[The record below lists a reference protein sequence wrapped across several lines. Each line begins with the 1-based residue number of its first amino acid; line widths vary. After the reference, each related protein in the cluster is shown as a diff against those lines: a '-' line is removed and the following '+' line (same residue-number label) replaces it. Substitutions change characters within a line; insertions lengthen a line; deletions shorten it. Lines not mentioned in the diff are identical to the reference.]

1 MTYKETV
8 QLGIEFERRLIE
20 IDPSFEV
27 ENKPDTETIYAF
39 LNQYTEQYFQDI
51 IRTLMSTKDRNI
63 ISDLQDRIKA
73 LIKEETLQP
82 ILGQYQ
88 SEQDSM
94 QIFNLPKDYYKYIR
108 SYSKC
113 YSTYNFEHKEN
124 SKRTVTIENK
134 VFSEYQDYSKI
145 NNIYNDGFILRNPL
159 VLLERPQKDFMYAI
173 RPISVLSDAY
183 TDIKEIVLI
192 YYKKPNYYTIINTSS
207 TLGVQ
212 IVDCE
217 LSSSCFWD
225 IVKGAV
231 DLYIY
236 SYKFGVTLESLKRKA
251 RAQLQDQQN
260 NAKQQQQQQEDDQ

>member
-1 MTYKETV
+1 MTYNETV

-39 LNQYTEQYFQDI
+39 LNEYAKQYFDDI
-51 IRTLMSTKDRNI
+51 IKQLMVVKDRNVI
-63 ISDLQDRIKA
+63 NDLQERVKD
-73 LIKEETLQP
+73 LIKEEYITEIIDSYNTIQP
-82 ILGQYQ
+82 NCK
-88 SEQDSM
+88 SFS
-94 QIFNLPKDYYKYIR
+94 LPIEYYKYIR

-113 YSTYNFEHKEN
+113 LSTYKFKHKEN
-124 SKRTVTIENK
+124 SEDFVLVENK
-134 VFSEYQDYSKI
+134 IFSEYQDYSKI

-159 VLLERPQKDFMYAI
+159 VIFEREKKFGNS
-173 RPISVLSDAY
+173 RPNQPITVLHDNYTNISSVLL
-183 TDIKEIVLI
+183 V
-192 YYKKPNYYTIINTSS
+192 YYTMIKQFTILRSGDNNNC
-207 TLGVQ
+207 Q
-212 IVDCE
+212 
-217 LSSSCFWD
+217 LSSSCFWN

>member
-1 MTYKETV
+1 MTYDETV

-39 LNQYTEQYFQDI
+39 LNEYAKQYFDDI
-51 IRTLMSTKDRNI
+51 IKQLMVVKDRNI
-63 ISDLQDRIKA
+63 ISDLQERVKD
-73 LIKEETLQP
+73 LIKEEYITEINDSYNTIQP
-82 ILGQYQ
+82 NCK
-88 SEQDSM
+88 S
-94 QIFNLPKDYYKYIR
+94 FNLPLDCYKYIR

-113 YSTYNFEHKEN
+113 LSTYKFKHKEN
-124 SKRTVTIENK
+124 SEDFVLVENK
-134 VFSEYQDYSKI
+134 IFSEYQDYSKI

-159 VLLERPQKDFMYAI
+159 VIFEREQK
-173 RPISVLSDAY
+173 
-183 TDIKEIVLI
+183 
-192 YYKKPNYYTIINTSS
+192 YYKGIPNTPITILHDNYTNISSILLVYYTMIEQFTILRSGGNYNC
-207 TLGVQ
+207 Q
-212 IVDCE
+212 

>member
-1 MTYKETV
+1 MTYNETI

-39 LNQYTEQYFQDI
+39 LNEYAKQYFDDI
-51 IRTLMSTKDRNI
+51 IKQLMVVKDRNVI
-63 ISDLQDRIKA
+63 NDLQERVKD
-73 LIKEETLQP
+73 LIKEEYITEIIDSYNTIQP
-82 ILGQYQ
+82 NCK
-88 SEQDSM
+88 SFS
-94 QIFNLPKDYYKYIR
+94 LPIEYYKYIR

-113 YSTYNFEHKEN
+113 LSTYKFEHKEN
-124 SKRTVTIENK
+124 SEDFVLVENK
-134 VFSEYQDYSKI
+134 IFSEYQDYSKI

-159 VLLERPQKDFMYAI
+159 VIFERKEKFGNN
-173 RPISVLSDAY
+173 RPNMPITVLHDNYTNISSVLL
-183 TDIKEIVLI
+183 V
-192 YYKKPNYYTIINTSS
+192 YYTMIKQFTILRSGSDYNC
-207 TLGVQ
+207 Q
-212 IVDCE
+212 

>member
-1 MTYKETV
+1 MSYQETI

-39 LNQYTEQYFQDI
+39 LNEYAKQYFDDI
-51 IRTLMSTKDRNI
+51 IKQLMVVKDRNV
-63 ISDLQDRIKA
+63 ISDLQERIKD
-73 LIKEETLQP
+73 LVKEEYITEINDSYNTIQP
-82 ILGQYQ
+82 NCK
-88 SEQDSM
+88 S
-94 QIFNLPKDYYKYIR
+94 FNLPVEFYKYIR

-113 YSTYNFEHKEN
+113 LSTYKFEHKEN
-124 SKRTVTIENK
+124 SEDFVLVENK
-134 VFSEYQDYSKI
+134 IFSEYQDYSKI

-159 VLLERPQKDFMYAI
+159 VIFEREQKYYKGI
-173 RPISVLSDAY
+173 PNTPITVLHDNYTNISSVLL
-183 TDIKEIVLI
+183 V
-192 YYKKPNYYTIINTSS
+192 YYTRIKTFTILGSGINTC
-207 TLGVQ
+207 Q
-212 IVDCE
+212 

-260 NAKQQQQQQEDDQ
+260 NARQQQQEDDQ

>member
-1 MTYKETV
+1 MTLEETAL
-8 QLGIEFERRLIE
+8 LGIEFERRLIE

-39 LNQYTEQYFQDI
+39 LNEYAKQYFDDI
-51 IRTLMSTKDRNI
+51 IKQLMVVKDRNI
-63 ISDLQDRIKA
+63 ISDLQERVKD
-73 LIKEETLQP
+73 LIKEEYITEINDSYNTIQP
-82 ILGQYQ
+82 NCK
-88 SEQDSM
+88 S
-94 QIFNLPKDYYKYIR
+94 FNLPLDCYKYIR

-113 YSTYNFEHKEN
+113 LSTYKFKHKEN
-124 SKRTVTIENK
+124 SEDFVLVENK
-134 VFSEYQDYSKI
+134 IFSEYQDYSKI

-159 VLLERPQKDFMYAI
+159 VIFEREQK
-173 RPISVLSDAY
+173 
-183 TDIKEIVLI
+183 
-192 YYKKPNYYTIINTSS
+192 YYKGIPNTPITILHDNYTNISSILLVYYTMIEQFTILRSGDNYNC
-207 TLGVQ
+207 Q
-212 IVDCE
+212 
-217 LSSSCFWD
+217 LSLSCFWD

>member
-1 MTYKETV
+1 MTQYETI

-94 QIFNLPKDYYKYIR
+94 QIFNLPEDYYKYIR

-124 SKRTVTIENK
+124 SKRTVTVENK

-159 VLLERPQKDFMYAI
+159 VLLERPDKSTTHQLS
-173 RPISVLSDAY
+173 PISILSDDY

-192 YYKKPNYYTIINTSS
+192 YYKKPNYYTTIDKSLLLS
-207 TLGVQ
+207 TR

>member
-1 MTYKETV
+1 MTYQETV

-39 LNQYTEQYFQDI
+39 LNEYAKQYFDDI
-51 IRTLMSTKDRNI
+51 IKQLMVVKDRNVI
-63 ISDLQDRIKA
+63 NDLQERVKD
-73 LIKEETLQP
+73 LIKEEYITEIIDSYNTIQP
-82 ILGQYQ
+82 NCK
-88 SEQDSM
+88 S
-94 QIFNLPKDYYKYIR
+94 FNLPIEYYKYIR

-113 YSTYNFEHKEN
+113 LSTYKFKHKEN
-124 SKRTVTIENK
+124 SEDFVLVENK
-134 VFSEYQDYSKI
+134 IFSEYQDYSKI

-159 VLLERPQKDFMYAI
+159 VIFEREEKLGNSIPNQ
-173 RPISVLSDAY
+173 PITVLHDNYTNISSVLL
-183 TDIKEIVLI
+183 V
-192 YYKKPNYYTIINTSS
+192 YYTMIKQFTILRMGDNNNC
-207 TLGVQ
+207 Q
-212 IVDCE
+212 

-251 RAQLQDQQN
+251 KSQLQDQQN
-260 NAKQQQQQQEDDQ
+260 NARQQQQEDDQ

>member
-1 MTYKETV
+1 MTYQETV

-39 LNQYTEQYFQDI
+39 LNEYAKQYFDDI
-51 IRTLMSTKDRNI
+51 IKQLMVVKDRNVI
-63 ISDLQDRIKA
+63 NDLQERVKD
-73 LIKEETLQP
+73 LIKEEYITEIIDSYNTIQP
-82 ILGQYQ
+82 NCK
-88 SEQDSM
+88 SFS
-94 QIFNLPKDYYKYIR
+94 LPIEYYKYIR

-113 YSTYNFEHKEN
+113 LSTYKFEHKEN
-124 SKRTVTIENK
+124 SEDFVLVENK
-134 VFSEYQDYSKI
+134 IFSEYQDYSKI

-159 VLLERPQKDFMYAI
+159 VIFEREEKFGNN
-173 RPISVLSDAY
+173 RPNQPITVLHDNYTNISSVLL
-183 TDIKEIVLI
+183 V
-192 YYKKPNYYTIINTSS
+192 YYTMIKQFTILRIGGNNNC
-207 TLGVQ
+207 Q
-212 IVDCE
+212 
-217 LSSSCFWD
+217 LSLSCFWD

-260 NAKQQQQQQEDDQ
+260 NAKQQQQEDDQ

>member
-1 MTYKETV
+1 MSYQETI

-39 LNQYTEQYFQDI
+39 LNEYAKQYFDDI
-51 IRTLMSTKDRNI
+51 IKQLMVVKDRNV
-63 ISDLQDRIKA
+63 ISDLQERIKD
-73 LIKEETLQP
+73 LIKEEYITEINDQYNTIQP
-82 ILGQYQ
+82 NCK
-88 SEQDSM
+88 S
-94 QIFNLPKDYYKYIR
+94 FNLPVEFYKYIR

-113 YSTYNFEHKEN
+113 SSTYKFEHKEN
-124 SKRTVTIENK
+124 SEDFVLVENK
-134 VFSEYQDYSKI
+134 IFSEYQDYSKI

-159 VLLERPQKDFMYAI
+159 VIFERELKYYKGIPNT
-173 RPISVLSDAY
+173 PITVLHDNYTNINSVLL
-183 TDIKEIVLI
+183 V
-192 YYKKPNYYTIINTSS
+192 YYKRIEHFSI
-207 TLGVQ
+207 LGRSGNVCQ
-212 IVDCE
+212 

>member
-1 MTYKETV
+1 MTYQETF

-39 LNQYTEQYFQDI
+39 LNEYAKQYFDDI
-51 IRTLMSTKDRNI
+51 IKQLMVVKDRNV
-63 ISDLQDRIKA
+63 ISDLQEKVKD
-73 LIKEETLQP
+73 LIKEEY
-82 ILGQYQ
+82 IY
-88 SEQDSM
+88 EIDDSYNTI
-94 QIFNLPKDYYKYIR
+94 QQNCKSFNLPTDYYKYIR

-113 YSTYNFEHKEN
+113 LNTYKFKSKEG
-124 SKRTVTIENK
+124 SGEYVFVENK
-134 VFSEYQDYSKI
+134 IFSEYQDYSKI
-145 NNIYNDGFILRNPL
+145 NNTYNEGFIFRNPL
-159 VLLERPQKDFMYAI
+159 VIFEREQNPITVLHDNYTTISSILL
-173 RPISVLSDAY
+173 V
-183 TDIKEIVLI
+183 
-192 YYKKPNYYTIINTSS
+192 YYKKIQSFTILTN
-207 TLGVQ
+207 GYN
-212 IVDCE
+212 CE

-225 IVKGAV
+225 IVKGAI

>member
-1 MTYKETV
+1 MTYQETI

-39 LNQYTEQYFQDI
+39 LNEYAKQYFDDI
-51 IRTLMSTKDRNI
+51 IKQLMVVKDRNI
-63 ISDLQDRIKA
+63 ISDLQERVKD
-73 LIKEETLQP
+73 LIKEEYITEINDSYNTIQP
-82 ILGQYQ
+82 NCK
-88 SEQDSM
+88 S
-94 QIFNLPKDYYKYIR
+94 FNLPLDCYKYIR

-113 YSTYNFEHKEN
+113 LSTYKFKHKEN
-124 SKRTVTIENK
+124 SEDFVLVENK
-134 VFSEYQDYSKI
+134 IFSEYQDYSKI

-159 VLLERPQKDFMYAI
+159 VIFEREQKYYKDI
-173 RPISVLSDAY
+173 PNTPITVLHDSY
-183 TDIKEIVLI
+183 TVISSILLI
-192 YYKKPNYYTIINTSS
+192 YYKQIKHFSI
-207 TLGVQ
+207 LGNAFNCQ
-212 IVDCE
+212 

-260 NAKQQQQQQEDDQ
+260 NARQQQQEDDQ